1 MKRSTNIVAP
11 YRAVADYSGADDFEL
26 EFSSPNGRKR
36 RERVHV
42 MMTKS
47 ASAGEG
53 I

>member
-11 YRAVADYSGADDFEL
+11 YRAVADYSGADDLEL
-26 EFSSPNGRKR
+26 EISSPNGHKR

-42 MMTKS
+42 MVTKS